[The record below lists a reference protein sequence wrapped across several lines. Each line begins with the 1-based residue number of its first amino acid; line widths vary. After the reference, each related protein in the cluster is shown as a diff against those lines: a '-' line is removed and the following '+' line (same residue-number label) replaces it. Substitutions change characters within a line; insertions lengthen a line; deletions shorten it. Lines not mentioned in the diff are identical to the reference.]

1 MPIELRDSTLIAREL
16 LSVEEA
22 ETVLEWLIQ
31 HPRGQLDLTDCTH
44 VHAASLQVLLAARP
58 KISAWPRHAALADW
72 LQAALL
78 SEEHAPHV

>member
-1 MPIELRDSTLIAREL
+1 MPIELSASTLIAREL

-31 HPRGQLDLTDCTH
+31 HPHGQLDLADCTH

-58 KISAWPRHAALADW
+58 TIAAWPRHDALADW

-78 SEEHAPHV
+78 PEEHGTHV